1 MEELINNVFC
11 LDNLELLKKIP
22 SNSIDLIYCDILY
35 NTGKNFGD
43 YEDKLGTPIE
53 AIDWYKPRLIEIERI
68 LKDKGNVWIQCDYN
82 LSHYIKVEMDSIFPF
97 FINEI
102 IWQYPKGIKNSKRKE
117 ICNHDTIFRYAK
129 TNEYTHNIL
138 NEPYTKEQLKRFKHE
153 DENGRFYYDTR
164 RNKNGEKERVKVYLK
179 KDGTPLGDVWY
190 FNFAQGKERV
200 GYSTQKPQELLKRII
215 LSSSNEK
222 DIVADF
228 FCGSGTTLVVAK
240 KYNRNYI
247 GCDINPKAIEITSR
261 RLDEVKGDLE

>member
-102 IWQYPKGIKNSKRKE
+102 IWQYPKGIKNIPLEAE
-117 ICNHDTIFRYAK
+117 IIKVAYMYDALVSESVHYS
-129 TNEYTHNIL
+129 IL
-138 NEPYTKEQLKRFKHE
+138 RDFEFTKE
-153 DENGRFYYDTR
+153 G
-164 RNKNGEKERVKVYLK
+164 KV
-179 KDGTPLGDVWY
+179 V
-190 FNFAQGKERV
+190 
-200 GYSTQKPQELLKRII
+200 I
-215 LSSSNEK
+215 
-222 DIVADF
+222 
-228 FCGSGTTLVVAK
+228 
-240 KYNRNYI
+240 
-247 GCDINPKAIEITSR
+247 INPNTEQVKKNIEF
-261 RLDEVKGDLE
+261 LLEYLYYYVLIWLV